1 MRRAIPLAV
10 LVLAWVMAPP
20 AWGQFKKRT
29 EDPKGPQ
36 VAQSQ
41 VQRWQFGM
49 TVSAAE
55 GPCKGLVGYV
65 PVPLD
70 WPEQQAAPA
79 QEEFSPSVKVRFQMV
94 EGTVRLMVIDIPHLP
109 AGEQAKALLT
119 FDICKYSLVPPKDT
133 GILAIAGSKKLPRDI
148 KPYLAPSPLIEAR
161 NPKIRAAW
169 REATGGKQ
177 GAWEKVEAI
186 HDWVR
191 EKFEF
196 QRGPAK
202 GAVAALRDGHGD
214 AEDLVSLFIALCRAG
229 DVPARTVWVPGH
241 CYAEFYLVDDEG
253 KGHWF
258 PCELTGNRSFG
269 GISDPRP
276 VIEKGDSFR
285 APFNPRQTQRF
296 LAEHLEGAGGQP
308 KVRFVRQPSAQ

>member
-1 MRRAIPLAV
+1 LAV
-10 LVLAWVMAPP
+10 LVLAWLMVRP
-20 AWGQFKKRT
+20 AWGQFKKRI

-49 TVSAAE
+49 TVTAQG
-55 GPCKGLVGYV
+55 GPCKGAVGYV

-70 WPEQQAAPA
+70 WPEQQVAPA

-94 EGTVRLMVIDIPHLP
+94 EGTVRLMVIEIPYLP

-119 FDICKYSLVPPKDT
+119 FEVCKYSLVPPKDT
-133 GILAIAGSKKLPRDI
+133 GIFEIPGSKRVPRDI
-148 KPYLAPSPLIEAR
+148 KPYLARSPLIEST
-161 NPKIRAAW
+161 NPKIKAAW
-169 REATGGKQ
+169 REVSGGKE
-177 GAWEKVEAI
+177 GAWEKVEAAY
-186 HDWVR
+186 DWVR
-191 EKFEF
+191 EKFEVR
-196 QRGPAK
+196 RGPAK
-202 GAVAALRDGHGD
+202 GAMAALRDGHGD

-276 VIEKGDSFR
+276 VIEKGDNFR
-285 APFNPRQTQRF
+285 DPANPRERQRF
-296 LAEHLEGAGGQP
+296 LAEYLKAPAVAQP
-308 KVRFVRQPSAQ
+308 KVRWVRQPSAQ